1 MVDFQIVIVGA
12 GPAGLAA
19 AYELTEKGVKNI
31 AIIDLGKAATK
42 RQCPMINSYKMCAHC
57 AVCDIMCG
65 VGGAGTYSSGL
76 LNLSPFIGGDL
87 TEFTKNEE
95 EAWELVN
102 LVDQMFLENGAP
114 NNLFKPDK
122 DKVEELERKA
132 SSADIKFIPITQ
144 RLIGT
149 DNACQVI
156 EGIHSRLE
164 SRGVKFLLKTKV
176 REIEEGGLLLDNDE
190 KIKFEYCI
198 LAPGRSGMKWL
209 EGQMNK
215 MGIKTQ
221 YLPVDIGVRVEVPA
235 SIMEPICSI
244 QRDPK
249 FHIRTSTFDDFVRT
263 FCVNHRGFVVMEVY
277 EDHVGVNG
285 YSFMEKKS
293 DNTNFALLVRVALT
307 EPLEDSTAY
316 GRSIATQITILG
328 GGKPLL
334 QRLGDLR
341 RGRRSYWSRIERGAV
356 NPTLLSANPGDVSI
370 GIPYRLLT
378 DILESL
384 EKLDNVIPGVAGD
397 STLLY
402 APEIKYSAK
411 KVLTDKNLETGTPN
425 LFVAGDGAG
434 VSRGIVTAAATG
446 IIAARG
452 ILQKIGS
459 GKST

>member
-1 MVDFQIVIVGA
+1 MDFRVVIVGA

-19 AYELTEKGVKNI
+19 AYELTKRSIQDI
-31 AIIDLGKAATK
+31 AIIDAGKSATK
-42 RQCPMINSYKMCAHC
+42 RNCPMINSYKMCAHC
-57 AVCDIMCG
+57 EVCDIMCG

-76 LNLSPFIGGDL
+76 LNLNPFIGGDL
-87 TEFTKNEE
+87 TELTGNEE

-114 NNLFKPDK
+114 SNLFKPDE
-122 DKVEELERKA
+122 DKVDELERKA
-132 SSADIKFIPITQ
+132 SSADIKFIPINQ

-149 DNACQVI
+149 DNACKVI
-156 EGIHSRLE
+156 ENIQSRLE
-164 SRGVKFLLKTKV
+164 NEGVKFLLKTRVKEV
-176 REIEEGGLLLDNDE
+176 KQGELLLDNGE
-190 KIKFEYCI
+190 IIKFEYCI

-209 EGQMNK
+209 EEQMNK
-215 MGIKTQ
+215 IGIKTQ

-235 SIMEPICSI
+235 SIMEPICHI

-277 EDHVGVNG
+277 EDHIGVNG

-293 DNTNFALLVRVALT
+293 DNTNFALLVRVGLT

-316 GRSIATQITILG
+316 GRSIAKQVTILG

-334 QRLGDLR
+334 QRMGDLR

-356 NPTLLSANPGDVSI
+356 NPTLLSVTPGDVSI
-370 GIPYRLLT
+370 GIPYRILT

-384 EKLDNVIPGVAGD
+384 EKLDKVIPGVASD

-411 KVLTDKNLETGTPN
+411 KVLTDKHLETVIPN

-452 ILQKIGS
+452 IIKKIS
-459 GKST
+459 

>member
-1 MVDFQIVIVGA
+1 MNFQVVIVGA

-19 AYELTEKGVKNI
+19 AYELSKRNVRDI
-31 AIIDLGKAATK
+31 LVIDQGKAASK
-42 RQCPMINSYKMCAHC
+42 RQCPMPKNYNNCAHC
-57 AVCDIMCG
+57 DPCSIMCG
-65 VGGAGTYSSGL
+65 IGGAGTYSSGL
-76 LNLSPFIGGDL
+76 LNLNPYIGGDL
-87 TEFTKNEE
+87 TEFTNDER

-114 NNLFKPDK
+114 DILFKPNRE
-122 DKVEELERKA
+122 KVEELERKA
-132 SSADIKFIPITQ
+132 SSADVKFIPIDQ

-149 DNACQVI
+149 DNACAVI
-156 EGIHSRLE
+156 ERIHSRLE
-164 SRGVKFLLKTKV
+164 GWGVKFLLETRVAEVK
-176 REIEEGGLLLDNDE
+176 EGELLLEGGDKVE
-190 KIKFEYCI
+190 FEYCI

-209 EGQMNK
+209 EGQMSK
-215 MGIKTQ
+215 LGIPTQ

-235 SIMEPICSI
+235 SIMEPVCSI
-244 QRDPK
+244 EHDPK

-263 FCVNHRGFVVMEVY
+263 FCVNHKGFVVMEVY

-285 YSFMEKKS
+285 YSFTNKTS
-293 DNTNFALLVRVALT
+293 DNTNFALLVRVGLT
-307 EPLEDSTAY
+307 EPLEDTTAY

-356 NPTLLSANPGDVSI
+356 KPTLMSVTPGDVSI

-378 DILESL
+378 DILEGL
-384 EKLDNVIPGVAGD
+384 EKLDRVIPGIASD
-397 STLLY
+397 STLFY

-411 KVLTDKNLETGTPN
+411 KVLTNKSLETKVSN

-446 IIAARG
+446 IVAARG
-452 ILQKIGS
+452 IIK
-459 GKST
+459 KME

>member
-1 MVDFQIVIVGA
+1 MDFQVVIVGA

-19 AYELTEKGVKNI
+19 AYELTKKDVQGI
-31 AIIDLGKAATK
+31 AIIDLGKAATE
-42 RQCPMINSYKMCAHC
+42 RNCPMINSYKICAHC
-57 AVCDIMCG
+57 EVCDVMCG

-87 TEFTKNEE
+87 TEFTRNEE

-132 SSADIKFIPITQ
+132 SSADIKFIPINQ

-149 DNACQVI
+149 DNACRVI

-164 SRGVKFLLKTKV
+164 SRGVNFLLKTRV
-176 REIEEGGLLLDNDE
+176 REIGEGGLLLDNGE
-190 KIKFEYCI
+190 KVKFEYCI

-293 DNTNFALLVRVALT
+293 DNTNFALLVRVGLT

-328 GGKPLL
+328 GGNPLL
-334 QRLGDLR
+334 QRMGDLR

-370 GIPYRLLT
+370 GIPYRILT

-384 EKLDNVIPGVAGD
+384 EKLDKVIPGVAGD

-411 KVLTDKNLETGTPN
+411 KVLTDKNLETGRPN

-452 ILQKIGS
+452 ILQKIG
-459 GKST
+459 